1 MSQHRN
7 GGGASAAAE
16 FTAHNAIEDDRIL
29 DAAYPLLLSI
39 GPRRLTMADVA
50 RQAEV
55 SRATLYRRWPNVRSF
70 VAALI
75 TREWSTLAVDAI
87 DHDEPVGRT
96 RLVRGVV
103 AIAAASR
110 RHPLL
115 RMIVEMDPEFLLP
128 YLLERRGTS
137 TDMQLQ
143 LLVREIRAGQRDG
156 SIRRGDPSVL
166 ASAVLLTAMSFVLS
180 ARVLVPDERSVRRLD
195 AELGRMLDRYLMG
208 DSA

>member
-7 GGGASAAAE
+7 APASE
-16 FTAHNAIEDDRIL
+16 LTAHNAIEDDRIL

-75 TREWSTLAVDAI
+75 TREWSALAVDAI
-87 DHDEPVGRT
+87 DCSEPVGRV

-103 AIAAASR
+103 AIASASR
-110 RHPLL
+110 GHPLL

-128 YLLERRGTS
+128 YLLERRGAS
-137 TDMQLQ
+137 TDMQLR
-143 LLVREIRAGQRDG
+143 LLTAEIRAGQRDG
-156 SIRRGDPSVL
+156 SIRRGDAGVL
-166 ASAVLLTAMSFVLS
+166 AACILLTTMSFVLS
-180 ARVLVPDERSVRRLD
+180 ARVVVADERSVRRLD
-195 AELGRMLDRYLMG
+195 SELGRMLDGYLV
-208 DSA
+208 